1 MPALQIKD
9 CPADVYEQLRACAA
23 EQNRSISQQTLTI
36 IQEYLARYNSGE
48 IAAAAFERGASGEQ
62 GRMVS
67 VRPLYAE
74 RKDGGYLERRNKAF
88 ERLSKLPPI
97 PISDRS
103 PRADIL
109 LAQVR
114 EEDAR

>member
-48 IAAAAFERGASGEQ
+48 MAAAAFERGASGGQ
-62 GRMVS
+62 GRMVN
-67 VRPLYAE
+67 VRPLYVE
-74 RKDGGYLERRNKAF
+74 RKDGGYLERFEKKL
-88 ERLSKLPPI
+88 ERLNKLPPI

-103 PRADIL
+103 PRADVL
-109 LAQVR
+109 LAQIR
-114 EEDAR
+114 AEEAR